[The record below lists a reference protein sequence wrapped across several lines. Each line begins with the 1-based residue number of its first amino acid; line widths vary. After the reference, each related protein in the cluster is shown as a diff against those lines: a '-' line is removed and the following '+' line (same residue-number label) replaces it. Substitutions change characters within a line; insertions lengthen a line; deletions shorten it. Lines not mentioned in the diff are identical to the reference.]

1 MSCIIAFYYGR
12 TLELAG
18 SAPPPSAACEPSQW
32 TVHCCSPQPA
42 LRADAAC
49 STALQLMGMSSAAL
63 TSRMLT
69 DMQLLE
75 ADAGADT

>member
-1 MSCIIAFYYGR
+1 LLTAR
-12 TLELAG
+12 
-18 SAPPPSAACEPSQW
+18 
-32 TVHCCSPQPA
+32 PQPA

-49 STALQLMGMSSAAL
+49 STAPQLMGMSSAAL

-75 ADAGADT
+75 ADAGANT